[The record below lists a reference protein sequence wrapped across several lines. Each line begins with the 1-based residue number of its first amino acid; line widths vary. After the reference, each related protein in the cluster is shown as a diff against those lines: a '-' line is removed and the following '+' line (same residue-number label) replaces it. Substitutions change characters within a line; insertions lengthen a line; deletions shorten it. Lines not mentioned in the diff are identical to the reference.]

1 MREKLKIKDL
11 SEFSLATTYR
21 YNCGPSFARAHPMLF
36 RPSLVLGC
44 LLLVLIPEGLSAQSN
59 TLYTNG
65 KVKVRGGDW
74 RDTRVT
80 VMPQFGEAFEVPLS
94 TEIFDLDLG
103 LFSTYLV
110 RASHVGCA
118 TKEIVFD
125 LWVPDAYR
133 NAVFHFPFEIVL
145 ETFRANEKPYSYEHP
160 VGIVF
165 FDETKADF
173 TYTTDYKQVERAR
186 SLPTMEQRM
195 KTHITLHPK
204 PVNELAAYE
213 ALFAKDP
220 NAEES
225 PSDTTRV
232 AQTSR
237 PTRSHAEVAPEPV
250 PASRTTE
257 PSFTV
262 APAPVPRSTT
272 QAATPPTLKKVTTV
286 PSAPSKDKV
295 AAEQVEFSSRMS
307 TRLEIP
313 SPQQDQGSHEF
324 SVLPTMVIVI
334 DRFGNG
340 NTSTEVR
347 KVTHAYGAVFYF
359 QDGAPITERAYNEK
373 LAEFVRLGQP

>member
-1 MREKLKIKDL
+1 MR
-11 SEFSLATTYR
+11 
-21 YNCGPSFARAHPMLF
+21 
-36 RPSLVLGC
+36 
-44 LLLVLIPEGLSAQSN
+44 
-59 TLYTNG
+59 
-65 KVKVRGGDW
+65 VRGADW

-94 TEIFDLDLG
+94 TDQFDLDLG

-110 RASHVGCA
+110 RAAHAGCA

-173 TYTTDYKQVERAR
+173 TYTTDYEQVERAR

-195 KTHITLHPK
+195 ETHIALHPK

-220 NAEES
+220 NAEE
-225 PSDTTRV
+225 PHSDTMRV
-232 AQTSR
+232 EQTSR
-237 PTRSHAEVAPEPV
+237 PSEPHTALPPEPV
-250 PASRTTE
+250 PGSRTTE
-257 PSFTV
+257 PSFTI
-262 APAPVPRSTT
+262 APSPRSTA
-272 QAATPPTLKKVTTV
+272 QATTSPTVKKATTV
-286 PSAPSKDKV
+286 PAAPSRDKV
-295 AAEQVEFSSRMS
+295 AAKQMEFSSRMS

-313 SPQQDQGSHEF
+313 SLRQDQGSHEF
-324 SVLPTMVIVI
+324 SVFPTMVIVI

-340 NTSTEVR
+340 STSTEVR

-373 LAEFVRLGQP
+373 LAEFVRMGQP